1 MTEWLYGIPSAGI
14 ALVLLA
20 SLAICLEVG
29 HRLGRARAHE
39 TTDATREHINGIQA
53 AILGLLALLLAFT
66 FSLALQRFDNRSD
79 AVVEE
84 ANAIGSAFLRADLLP
99 PPLRDEAR
107 AALGSYLDA
116 RVEEAAL
123 PLPDQAAR
131 ATVNGVAVG
140 GHGSLWSIA
149 VRAAQSE
156 TASRGSLMF
165 VESVNQ
171 LIDSYGKRT
180 AGLNQHVP
188 ELVLGL
194 LLVTFLLAGAIMGFA
209 AGAASH
215 RPSPVTY
222 ILIGLMVV
230 LVFIVLDL
238 DRPRR
243 GIINVDHSSL
253 QDLQSTVKSELQG
266 GRRLKADSGG
276 K

>member
-1 MTEWLYGIPSAGI
+1 MKEWLYGVPSAAI

-20 SLAICLEVG
+20 LLAICIEVG
-29 HRLGRARAHE
+29 HRLGRARAHAS
-39 TTDATREHINGIQA
+39 TAATREHINGIQA

-66 FSLALQRFDNRSD
+66 FSLALQRFDSRSD
-79 AVVEE
+79 AVVDE
-84 ANAIGSAFLRADLLP
+84 ANAIGRAFLRADLLP

-107 AALGSYLDA
+107 AAIGKYLDA
-116 RVEEAAL
+116 RVDESAL
-123 PLPDQAAR
+123 PLHDQAAR
-131 ATVNGVAVG
+131 AAVNGVAVEAHG
-140 GHGSLWSIA
+140 GLWRIA
-149 VRAAQSE
+149 VGAAHLEIGSRAP
-156 TASRGSLMF
+156 MF

-171 LIDSYGKRT
+171 LIDSYGKRNS
-180 AGLNQHVP
+180 GLSQHVP

-209 AGAASH
+209 AGRASH
-215 RPSPVTY
+215 RPSSVTY

-253 QDLQSTVKSELQG
+253 QDLQSAVKAELQS
-266 GRRLKADSGG
+266 GRRSTPEAGG